1 VKTPL
6 PVAAS
11 VAQRPAY
18 GGHAWAFLQY
28 ALGFRQLGYEPVFID
43 RLTAEM
49 ATDEEGRPSKTA
61 IEAGIEWFGDVMEFA
76 GLEGSCSLLLD
87 DGATVGL
94 SRQELRERISS
105 APCLIN
111 VMGFLDDPDLLELAE
126 QLVFLD
132 VDPGFPQVWRELG
145 QADLL
150 AGHDRFVSVGGNL
163 GLPGCQIPTCG
174 LDWIAMRPPVVLE
187 NWPATPT
194 SSRVFSAIGS
204 WRGPYAPVEFGGR
217 TLGLRVHE
225 FRRFV
230 ELPSLTGADFRF
242 ALDADPADH
251 RDVELMRHNSWQ
263 LIDPGSVAAS
273 PVAYGEFIRSSGAE
287 IAIAKN
293 IYVATDSGWFSD
305 RSACFLAS
313 GRPVLCQDTGFTNSL
328 PSEEGLVAFS
338 TIDEAVSA
346 VDGILAD
353 WSHHSRTARQIA
365 EDLFDARKVLGG
377 LLTEL
382 DAA

>member
-1 VKTPL
+1 VRTPL

-43 RLTAEM
+43 RLSAAM
-49 ATDEEGRPSKTA
+49 ATDEKGLPSRRA
-61 IEAGIEWFGDVMEFA
+61 LEAGVEWFKGVMEFA
-76 GLEGSCSLLLD
+76 GLESYALLLD
-87 DGATVGL
+87 DGATIGL
-94 SRQELRERISS
+94 SRQELRDRISN

-111 VMGFLDDPDLLELAE
+111 VMAFLDDPDLLEVAE

-132 VDPGFPQVWRELG
+132 VDPGFPQLWRELG

-150 AGHDRFVSVGGNL
+150 AGHDRFVSVGANL
-163 GLPGCQIPTCG
+163 GRAGCEIPTCG
-174 LDWIAMRPPVVLE
+174 LEWITVRPPVVLE
-187 NWPATPT
+187 QWPVAPT
-194 SSRVFSAIGS
+194 TSRVFSAIGS
-204 WRGPYAPVEFGGR
+204 WRGPYDPVEFGGR

-230 ELPSLTGADFRF
+230 ELPSRTGADFRF

-251 RDVELMRHNSWQ
+251 RDIDLMRANAWQ
-263 LIDPGSVAAS
+263 LLDPGSVAAS
-273 PVAYGEFIRSSGAE
+273 PAAYGEFIRSSGAE

-293 IYVATDSGWFSD
+293 IYVATESGWFSD

-313 GRPVLCQDTGFTNSL
+313 GRPVLCQDTGFGDSL

-338 TIDEAVSA
+338 TIDEAADA
-346 VDGILAD
+346 VAGILAD
-353 WSHHSRTARQIA
+353 WNRHSRTARQIA
-365 EDLFDARKVLGG
+365 EDQFDARKVLGG

-382 DAA
+382 GSA

>member
-11 VAQRPAY
+11 VAQRLAY

-49 ATDEEGRPSKTA
+49 TTDEEGGGSKA
-61 IEAGIEWFGDVMEFA
+61 ALDAGVHWFQGVMEFA
-76 GLEGSCSLLLD
+76 GLGDSCSLLLD

-94 SRQELRERISS
+94 SRRELRERISQ

-111 VMGFLDDPDLLELAE
+111 VMGFLDDPDLLEAAE

-132 VDPGFPQVWRELG
+132 VDPGFPQLWRELG
-145 QADLL
+145 QADLF
-150 AGHDRFVSVGGNL
+150 AGHDRFVSIGGNL
-163 GLPGCQIPTCG
+163 GRAGCQIPTCG
-174 LDWIAMRPPVVLE
+174 LDWIAVRPPVVLE
-187 NWPATPT
+187 QWPAAPT

-204 WRGPYAPVEFGGR
+204 WRGPYGPVEFGDR

-230 ELPSLTGADFRF
+230 ELPLRTGADFRF
-242 ALDADPADH
+242 ALDADPADD
-251 RDVELMRHNSWQ
+251 RDVESMRNNGWQ
-263 LIDPGSVAAS
+263 LVDPHTVAAS
-273 PVAYGEFIRSSGAE
+273 PAAYREFIRSSGAE
-287 IAIAKN
+287 FGIAKN

-313 GRPVLCQDTGFTNSL
+313 GRPVLCQDTGFGDAL

-338 TIDEAVSA
+338 TIDEAEA
-346 VDGILAD
+346 GVDGILAD
-353 WSHHSRTARQIA
+353 WSRHSRTARQIA

-382 DAA
+382 DAG